1 MTIEIKTV
9 RDLLEILG
17 DDLDKEIFI
26 FDYSIEDAVQ
36 IDSVEV
42 RAGEII
48 IK

>member
-1 MTIEIKTV
+1 MISEIKTV
-9 RDLLEILG
+9 RDLLDILG

-26 FDYSIEDAVQ
+26 YDYSIEDSVQ
-36 IDSVEV
+36 IDSVEI